1 MAHVRQ
7 LIRDNVTTTLTGL
20 TTTGTRVYRSRVYP
34 VATTPGLAIYTKS
47 ESVEYSSMSGQ
58 RTQFRS
64 LALTVEI
71 YVKGVTGYDNDID
84 LICAEIE
91 TALYSDITRGGY
103 ARDTT
108 ISDMDVEFS
117 GDGEQPLALATMT
130 IEVDYITKEGA
141 PSVAV

>member
-71 YVKGVTGYDNDID
+71 YVKGVTGYDLS
-84 LICAEIE
+84 LIHI
-91 TALYSDITRGGY
+91 
-103 ARDTT
+103 
-108 ISDMDVEFS
+108 
-117 GDGEQPLALATMT
+117 
-130 IEVDYITKEGA
+130 
-141 PSVAV
+141 